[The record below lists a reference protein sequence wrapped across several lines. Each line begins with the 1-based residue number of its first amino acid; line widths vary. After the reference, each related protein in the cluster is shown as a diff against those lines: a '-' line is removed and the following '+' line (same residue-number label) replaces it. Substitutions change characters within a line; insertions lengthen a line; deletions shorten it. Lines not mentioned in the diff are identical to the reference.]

1 MEKKEMQLFVHK
13 QVEKFCKENDIEFQ
27 YIDKTTKLIG
37 SDSIFDSMELVTF
50 LVELEEGLEEEFS
63 IEIEIADE
71 KAMSRY
77 RSPFLNT
84 TTLSEYIIERT
95 NEED

>member
-1 MEKKEMQLFVHK
+1 MDKKELQLFVNK
-13 QVEKFCKENDIEFQ
+13 QVEKFCEENELEFQ
-27 YIDKTTKLIG
+27 STNQPIRLIG
-37 SDSIFDSMELVTF
+37 SDAILDSMGLVTF

-63 IEIEIADE
+63 IEIDIADE

-84 TTLSEYIIERT
+84 TTLTEYILERI
-95 NEED
+95 NGKD